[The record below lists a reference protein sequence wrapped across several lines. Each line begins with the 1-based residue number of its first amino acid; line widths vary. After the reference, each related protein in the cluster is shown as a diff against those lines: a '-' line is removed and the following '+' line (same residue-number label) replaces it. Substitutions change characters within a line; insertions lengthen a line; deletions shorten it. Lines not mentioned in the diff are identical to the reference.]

1 MCSHIIFQI
10 CVGTLYMF
18 ELLPFNYE
26 EIRRW
31 DKSFKSGTS
40 CDDQTPGDMQPK
52 TQRNVT
58 LVH

>member
-1 MCSHIIFQI
+1 
-10 CVGTLYMF
+10 MF